1 MKNPWYRK
9 PNWTYSLC
17 VLANGPALF
26 LKTSCAHP
34 TILTPTLTTLM
45 FSFSDVR
52 AFFFLIDL
60 RSFFCTLLSSV
71 TVSTTSSVTAVAPDD
86 DNDDVDS
93 CWTVVDDDEV
103 TLVTVV
109 LVSIVFWTLPSL
121 VMILKG
127 N

>member
-1 MKNPWYRK
+1 
-9 PNWTYSLC
+9 
-17 VLANGPALF
+17 
-26 LKTSCAHP
+26 
-34 TILTPTLTTLM
+34 M

-71 TVSTTSSVTAVAPDD
+71 TVSTTSSVTAAAAAVATDD
-86 DNDDVDS
+86 DNDDEVDS

-127 N
+127 NQIESRVKTLNRGPEGHPNRNMSENLD